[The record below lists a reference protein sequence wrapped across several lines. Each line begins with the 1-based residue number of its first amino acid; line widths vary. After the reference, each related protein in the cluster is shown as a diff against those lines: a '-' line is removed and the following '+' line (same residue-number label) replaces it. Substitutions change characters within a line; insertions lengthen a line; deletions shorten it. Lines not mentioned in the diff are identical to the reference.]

1 MLSLPNLI
9 RFAEVFTA
17 TSIVDRFLEHGRTYI
32 FHNGGDER
40 CFIGSADWMTRN
52 LSRRVEVVWPFYDKQ
67 IHGKIRKIIDTQLN
81 DNVKARML
89 TCGLENQLMR
99 SAGPPVQSQL
109 EIYRMLKEEAGLGM
123 SD

>member
-1 MLSLPNLI
+1 M
-9 RFAEVFTA
+9 
-17 TSIVDRFLEHGRTYI
+17 
-32 FHNGGDER
+32 
-40 CFIGSADWMTRN
+40 
-52 LSRRVEVVWPFYDKQ
+52 PFYDKQ

>member
-1 MLSLPNLI
+1 
-9 RFAEVFTA
+9 
-17 TSIVDRFLEHGRTYI
+17 
-32 FHNGGDER
+32 
-40 CFIGSADWMTRN
+40 
-52 LSRRVEVVWPFYDKQ
+52 
-67 IHGKIRKIIDTQLN
+67 
-81 DNVKARML
+81 ML